1 MGNNSHDIGARIGQD
16 FPFAYG
22 ERAHFP
28 LVEGEF
34 VSMEFHV
41 STPIP
46 EWGDKTCY
54 SRFEENAR
62 QASSGVEWLIPARS
76 DFC

>member
-1 MGNNSHDIGARIGQD
+1 
-16 FPFAYG
+16 
-22 ERAHFP
+22 
-28 LVEGEF
+28 
-34 VSMEFHV
+34 MEFHV